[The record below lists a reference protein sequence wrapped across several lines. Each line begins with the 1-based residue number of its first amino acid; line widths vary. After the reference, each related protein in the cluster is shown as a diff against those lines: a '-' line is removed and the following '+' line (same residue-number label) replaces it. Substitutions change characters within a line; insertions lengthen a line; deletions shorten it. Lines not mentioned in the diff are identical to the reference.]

1 MKTFYFFRDLL
12 SKTIF
17 KIGFWICMCIKVG
30 QIFEW
35 STISSILEKFAR
47 CMTFVNSFGPFSAE
61 IAGIKMVQN

>member
-1 MKTFYFFRDLL
+1 
-12 SKTIF
+12 
-17 KIGFWICMCIKVG
+17 MCIKVG

-35 STISSILEKFAR
+35 SKISSILEKFAR